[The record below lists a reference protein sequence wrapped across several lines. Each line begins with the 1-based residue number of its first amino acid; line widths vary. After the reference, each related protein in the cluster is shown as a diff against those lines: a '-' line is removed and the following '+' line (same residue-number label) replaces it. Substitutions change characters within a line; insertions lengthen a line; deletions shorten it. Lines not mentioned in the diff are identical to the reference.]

1 MVGKVY
7 KNRKHNIPKETVNS
21 LKDFFFWQVVLQIDL
36 Q

>member
-7 KNRKHNIPKETVNS
+7 KNRKHNIPKETINS
-21 LKDFFFWQVVLQIDL
+21 LKDFFWQVVLQIDL